1 MPCQGMDDQKWG
13 KLIISLKASIMGEGL
28 MLYGL
33 AALINDSIMFINI
46 YALQS
51 RLSEVPLLTRT
62 KFHSAVIVGS
72 K

>member
-1 MPCQGMDDQKWG
+1 
-13 KLIISLKASIMGEGL
+13 

-62 KFHSAVIVGS
+62 KFHSAVHCWQQVISVPVAARR
-72 K
+72 